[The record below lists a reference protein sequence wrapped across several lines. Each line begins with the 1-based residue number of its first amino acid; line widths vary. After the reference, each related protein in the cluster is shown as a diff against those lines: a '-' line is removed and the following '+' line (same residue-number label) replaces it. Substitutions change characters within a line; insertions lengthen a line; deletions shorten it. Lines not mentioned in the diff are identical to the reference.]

1 MEKKFKIDKNTY
13 LLYEFLSFFN
23 YYHFE
28 DNKIKEKIDNL
39 KQYIDKKYILKI
51 LDLKILWMNIY
62 LMYLYWM
69 IRKE

>member
-28 DNKIKEKIDNL
+28 DNKI
-39 KQYIDKKYILKI
+39 IDKKYILKI

>member
-1 MEKKFKIDKNTY
+1 MEEKFKIDKNTY

-39 KQYIDKKYILKI
+39 KQYIDKKIYHKDFGSKDIVDEYLLDVFI
-51 LDLKILWMNIY
+51 LDD
-62 LMYLYWM
+62 
-69 IRKE
+69 